1 MSKNLKQTEKS
12 GDALYSDVNN
22 VGRNLLDD
30 TQSVISTLGENIS
43 SGARY
48 VVSEAAQGV
57 QTLGSAVS
65 DVVTP
70 IVKPVT
76 DIIPESVRQIP
87 SNVYQG
93 GKKVVTYVL
102 PRKDQ
107 VKKILNI
114 LILIAVIVLIGV
126 VVYLTC
132 VRYRLVG
139 TALSANDR
147 PLAAALLT
155 PEIATGVTTLAG
167 ML

>member
-12 GDALYSDVNN
+12 GDAIYTDVNN

-30 TQSVISTLGENIS
+30 TQTVISTLGESVS

-48 VVSEAAQGV
+48 IVSESAQGV
-57 QTLGSAVS
+57 GEVGSAVV
-65 DVVTP
+65 DF
-70 IVKPVT
+70 VKPVT
-76 DIIPESVRQIP
+76 DIIPESVRQVP
-87 SNVYQG
+87 GQVYQG
-93 GKKVVTYVL
+93 GARIVNYIL
-102 PRKDQ
+102 PRKEQ

-114 LILIAVIVLIGV
+114 LILLAVIVLLGV

-139 TALSANDR
+139 PALAANDR

-155 PEIATGVTTLAG
+155 PEIAAGVTTLAN

>member
-12 GDALYSDVNN
+12 GDAIYTDVNN

-30 TQSVISTLGENIS
+30 TQTVISTLGESVS

-48 VVSEAAQGV
+48 IVSESAQGV
-57 QTLGSAVS
+57 GEVGSAVV
-65 DVVTP
+65 DF
-70 IVKPVT
+70 VKPVT
-76 DIIPESVRQIP
+76 DIIPESVRQVP
-87 SNVYQG
+87 GQVYQG
-93 GKKVVTYVL
+93 GARIVNYIL
-102 PRKDQ
+102 PRKEQ

-114 LILIAVIVLIGV
+114 LILLAVIVLLGV

-139 TALSANDR
+139 SAFSANDR

-155 PEIATGVTTLAG
+155 PEIAAGVTTLAN